1 MNNKN
6 YSLRLV
12 LIDRCLRKARGFT
25 VIEMMDFINNYFEER
40 GMNPVR
46 SKQTIQ
52 NDMVQLEN
60 DYYTTIE
67 RLHVGQTVRYRYE
80 DRSFSITSRDLTME
94 DFQRMDRLMRQF
106 NYAGSHFLHPVAEAI
121 ERKYALKIV
130 YGKFMDEK
138 PHARIVYPYYLLPYH
153 ERWYML
159 AWNVPRQKLS
169 VFGLDRIVSVERADG
184 EPFREMEGNPADY
197 FEDMVGVTRNEGDE
211 PQEVRLRVAKEQLN
225 YIQTRKIHQ
234 SQEIVGQD
242 GDWAELRL
250 RVIVNYELEQELLQY
265 GEKVVVVSPSILR
278 ERMKER
284 IGRAWGVYSVV
295 RPQNT

>member
-12 LIDRCLRKARGFT
+12 LIDRCLRKTRGYS
-25 VIEMMDFINNYFEER
+25 VREMMDFINNYFEER

-67 RLHVGQTVRYRYE
+67 RLHVGQQVRYRYE

-106 NYAGSHFLHPVAEAI
+106 NYAGSHFLHPMAEAI

-130 YGKFMDEK
+130 YGKFGDEK
-138 PHARIVYPYYLLPYH
+138 PRAHIVHPYYLLPYH
-153 ERWYML
+153 ERWYLL
-159 AWNVPRQKLS
+159 AWNEPRHKLS
-169 VFGLDRIVSVERADG
+169 VFGLDRIVSVERA
-184 EPFREMEGNPADY
+184 EKVSFHEIEGNPADY
-197 FEDMVGVTRNEGDE
+197 FKDMVGVTREVDDVS
-211 PQEVRLRVAKEQLN
+211 QEVRLRVAKEQLN
-225 YIQTRKIHQ
+225 YIQTRKIHP
-234 SQEIVGQD
+234 SQEIVSQNGE
-242 GDWAELRL
+242 WAELRL
-250 RVIVNYELEQELLQY
+250 HVIVNYELEQELLQY
-265 GEKVVVVSPSILR
+265 GEKVIVVSPVGLR
-278 ERMKER
+278 ERMRER
-284 IGRAWGVYSVV
+284 VKRAWE
-295 RPQNT
+295 RLNQP

>member
-1 MNNKN
+1 
-6 YSLRLV
+6 
-12 LIDRCLRKARGFT
+12 
-25 VIEMMDFINNYFEER
+25 
-40 GMNPVR
+40 MNPVR

>member
-12 LIDRCLRKARGFT
+12 LIDRCLQKARGFS
-25 VIEMMDFINNYFEER
+25 VREMMDFINNYFEER

-52 NDMVQLEN
+52 NDMLQLEN

-67 RLHVGQTVRYRYE
+67 RLHIGQTVRYRYE
-80 DRSFSITSRDLTME
+80 DRSFSITSRDLTVE
-94 DFQRMDRLMRQF
+94 DFQRMDQLMRQF

-121 ERKYALKIV
+121 ERKHALRIV
-130 YGKFMDEK
+130 YGKFEDEK
-138 PHARIVYPYYLLPYH
+138 PCARVVYPYYLLPYH

-169 VFGLDRIVSVERADG
+169 VFGLDRIVSVERADQ

-197 FEDMVGVTRNEGDE
+197 FKDMVGVTRNEGDE

-234 SQEIVGQD
+234 SQEIVSQD
-242 GDWAELRL
+242 GEWAELRL

-265 GEKVVVVSPSILR
+265 GEKVIVVSPSILR
-278 ERMKER
+278 ERMRER
-284 IGRAWGVYSVV
+284 IERAWE
-295 RPQNT
+295 RLNQL